1 MPEPQVDTAGAIE
14 ALAAG
19 RTVYSVSL
27 LGRHKFLGFNVGG
40 ELLGK
45 PVAAIEPCDKG
56 YEVRF
61 ADGTRSVVTGGATFW
76 VAP

>member
-1 MPEPQVDTAGAIE
+1 MPEPQVDTAGAVA

-27 LGRHKFLGFNVGG
+27 LGRHKVLGFKVGG

-45 PVAAIEPCDKG
+45 PVAAIERRDKG

-61 ADGTRSVVTGGATFW
+61 VDGTRSVVTGGATFW